1 MNMLKC
7 PACNKIMIEGIK
19 RCPICNTDSRFFKKT
34 NTEITNEAVSVNP
47 KMATVKESTIIQA
60 NDKISEKEKYEKE
73 KDIDLFNK
81 SIKFAVSVF
90 RTAIEII
97 IIIVVFS
104 ILFGSP
110 NNKINKAINKLGE
123 ELGISGSDNGS
134 VETAVFRSDD

>member
-7 PACNKIMIEGIK
+7 PACNKIMVEGIK

-73 KDIDLFNK
+73 KDIGLFNK
-81 SIKFAVSVF
+81 SIKFVVSVF

>member
-7 PACNKIMIEGIK
+7 PACNKIMVEGIK

-73 KDIDLFNK
+73 KDIGLFNK
-81 SIKFAVSVF
+81 SIKFVVSVF
-90 RTAIEII
+90 RTAVEII
-97 IIIVVFS
+97 IIIVLFS
-104 ILFGSP
+104 IFFGGP
-110 NNKINKAINKLGE
+110 NNKIRKAVDEFGQSLG
-123 ELGISGSDNGS
+123 LGGSDDGTAKTS
-134 VETAVFRSDD
+134 VVIPDD